1 MIFHV
6 NCINGNWDIPNLELD
21 LKYSYLV
28 GLRKIWIDFG
38 SNNIPGNILLGLR
51 TSLVDLSVKNPS
63 QCISL
68 FQGETKH
75 NTLYY
80 EPHVIGYHPLQ
91 IRSNIRD
98 SSFALLDVLS
108 EDVLIFS
115 RIFVCF
121 EIQRTDY
128 ARF

>member
-6 NCINGNWDIPNLELD
+6 NCINGHWDIPNLELD
-21 LKYSYLV
+21 LKYSYFV

-38 SNNIPGNILLGLR
+38 SNIVLENILLGLR

-63 QCISL
+63 QCVSL
-68 FQGETKH
+68 FQGEMKH
-75 NTLYY
+75 NTLFY

-108 EDVLIFS
+108 EDVLLF
-115 RIFVCF
+115 FANFCLF
-121 EIQRTDY
+121 
-128 ARF
+128 